1 MDRVCT
7 ARLANVPVGLP
18 PWRTTCRRERRSPT
32 LTIEMLVEP
41 QEYLFHREDEHSRC
55 LLAIKVPVDQPTNS
69 PFLVPHPLTLS
80 PRPLPNMQ
88 DPKKEIPNI
97 IQTLCTTRD
106 VNELEAT
113 VLRRGRRVFPP
124 TVQGQLP
131 ERDSWPVNTNGQ
143 RQPASGYRFVRQSRN
158 LSSLILRCCVD
169 SPEEK
174 IKVP

>member
-1 MDRVCT
+1 
-7 ARLANVPVGLP
+7 
-18 PWRTTCRRERRSPT
+18 
-32 LTIEMLVEP
+32 MLVEP

-69 PFLVPHPLTLS
+69 PFLVPHPLTFS

-113 VLRRGRRVFPP
+113 VKKYFGADAEFFHPLCKA
-124 TVQGQLP
+124 
-131 ERDSWPVNTNGQ
+131 N
-143 RQPASGYRFVRQSRN
+143 SRN
-158 LSSLILRCCVD
+158 EILGLSILMGNGSLPRILRFCPVLLQC
-169 SPEEK
+169 S
-174 IKVP
+174 